1 LPGGELTGRKLWF
14 VGICGDG
21 MNALALLAAGLGA
34 EVGGSDLRE
43 SRFTPALR
51 AAGIE
56 VRIGPQR
63 AENVPDGAEAVY
75 SSAVPRDNPEVVA
88 AARALHRAELLA
100 EIVSAR
106 PSIVVGGTHGKT
118 TTGAMIA
125 YSLQELGRD
134 PAFVL
139 GTEVPQLGGSAGA
152 GEGWLVTE
160 GDEHDRSVALLS
172 PEIAVLTNVDFDHH
186 VAFGSLAE
194 VREFFERWLAGAGQV
209 VRGDEL
215 EPLEV
220 ELGVPGEHNRANAAA
235 AVAAL
240 ELAGV
245 PRADSLRVIGGYRG
259 AGHRFEV
266 HGSEGGVE
274 VISDYG
280 HHPAEVAVTVATA
293 RALAGEGR
301 VLIVFRPLR
310 YSRTRHLARE
320 LAEALVTA
328 DVVAVA
334 DVNGSSESRLDGV
347 SGKLVVDHLAELRPG
362 MPLAWTPDLADAAH
376 FVARRA
382 RPGDVVLAQGA
393 DDVIS
398 AVPPLLETLSARKP
412 PE

>member
-1 LPGGELTGRKLWF
+1 MPGGELTGRRLWF

-51 AAGIE
+51 AAGID

-63 AENVPDGAEAVY
+63 AENVPDGAEAVF
-75 SSAVPRDNPEVVA
+75 SSAVPRDNPEVIA
-88 AARALHRAELLA
+88 ASRAFHRGELLA
-100 EIVSAR
+100 EIVSLR

-125 YSLQELGRD
+125 YCLQELGLD
-134 PAFVL
+134 PALVL
-139 GTEVPQLGGSAGA
+139 GTEVPQLAGSARA
-152 GEGWLVTE
+152 GDGWLVTE
-160 GDEHDRSVALLS
+160 GDEHDRSVALLR
-172 PEIAVLTNVDFDHH
+172 PTIAVLTNVDFDHH

-194 VREFFERWLAGAGQV
+194 VREFFEGWLAGAEQV

-215 EPLEV
+215 EPLDV

-245 PRADSLRVIGGYRG
+245 SRADSLRVIGGYRG
-259 AGHRFEV
+259 AGHRFEL
-266 HGSEGGVE
+266 HGTEGDVE

-280 HHPAEVAVTVATA
+280 HHPAEVAVTISTA
-293 RALAGEGR
+293 HELAGAGR
-301 VLIVFRPLR
+301 VLVVFRPLR

-320 LAEALVTA
+320 LAAALARA

-347 SGKLVVDHLAELRPG
+347 SGKLVVDELTELRPG
-362 MPLAWTPDLADAAH
+362 MPLAWTPDLADAAK
-376 FVARRA
+376 FIAGRA
-382 RPGDVVLAQGA
+382 RSGDVVLAQGA
-393 DDVIS
+393 DDVIE
-398 AVPPLLETLSARKP
+398 AVRPVLETLSARKP
-412 PE
+412 R